1 MYSPVVIAKTLDTF
15 EAQNGWR
22 PEYHTLGEVDEW
34 KAYLESLVDIEE
46 NQAGKSYYIKDG
58 LRLTQARQKQIQKFI
73 INEQFLCFADSA
85 YWESRYAWICDD
97 KNEIFR
103 YKPRKSQQIFHK
115 ILEPFDENQF
125 AIEIFSIKARQVG
138 ITTATAMKFLHRLLF
153 IPNTQAVMA
162 SVRTASSELI
172 GRMLDVCCDRQPF
185 WLGPSKSSTKAATPK
200 WTNGS
205 ILSIQSG
212 SQAMGIAQ
220 GWTPTAIHVS
230 EIADIPRPK
239 KVLEEGLFPAAHQSR
254 KLFFVL
260 EGTGGDSTSWQAEK
274 WRYYKANYGKDGGRF
289 LCMFITW
296 PCASDL
302 YPQPDWLRQHPVP
315 EAWRPLEE
323 TKRMQRKAELYIQS
337 TDYLARIMG
346 SNWSMPPEQAWF
358 WETKYREAVQS
369 HTVKVFL
376 SQYPVTDDEALQ
388 SKDDLVFSEDVI
400 ADVGNR
406 SEKQYEAYAITGKS
420 VLIGQNDEPYEPD
433 PSEIDYEKPRI
444 PVSWKSKQGNM
455 VFWELVPLREF
466 KDTDDTL
473 CFNKV
478 LIFKHPEEGS
488 DYSIGIDTADGLGYP
503 DEDRSVCTVLENH
516 TGMQRDEEAATFV
529 SNQVNPP
536 QMVSIA
542 ACLASYYGQWY
553 DQRAHTKD
561 PRGCKFIIE
570 QRARY
575 GDDCQNQLKLMGFFW
590 HHLFHTI
597 DDKKVSSEKAHKM
610 GWFSNA
616 WSVPLLLNGFTN
628 ALQGGWIKIS
638 HPMTLRQLK
647 TWVRKTSNTGKTK
660 LDHESGK
667 HDDNLRTIAQAYYTF
682 HEKDIAAER
691 HQGKY
696 ESAQE
701 KQPPL
706 NMDWCENTITV

>member
-1 MYSPVVIAKTLDTF
+1 MYSPVVIEKTIDTF
-15 EAQNGWR
+15 EAREGWR
-22 PEYHTLGEVDEW
+22 PEYHSLAEVDEW
-34 KAYLESLVDIEE
+34 KAYIESLIDTEE
-46 NQAGKSYYIKDG
+46 NQAGKSFFLKDG
-58 LRLTQARQKQIQKFI
+58 LRLTQSRQNEIKNFI
-73 INEQFLCFADSA
+73 TTEQFLCFADSA

-115 ILEPFDENQF
+115 ILEPFDEQQF
-125 AIEIFSIKARQVG
+125 AIELFCIKSRQVG

-185 WLGPSKSSTKAATPK
+185 WLGPGKASTKAATPK

-220 GWTPTAIHVS
+220 GWTPTCGHVS

-239 KVLEEGLFPAAHQSR
+239 KVLEEGLFPAMHSSR

-260 EGTGGDSTSWQAEK
+260 EGTGGDSTSWQADK
-274 WRYYKANYGKDGGRF
+274 WRYYKENWGKGGRF
-289 LCMFITW
+289 MPMFITW
-296 PCASDL
+296 PCATDL

-315 EAWRPLEE
+315 EDWRPLDE
-323 TKRMQRKAELYIQS
+323 TKRMQRKAELYIRS

-346 SNWSMPPEQAWF
+346 QSWAMPQEQAWF
-358 WETKYREAVQS
+358 WETKYREALQS

-388 SKDDLVFSEDVI
+388 PKDDLVFSDDVI
-400 ADVGNR
+400 YEVGNR
-406 SEKQYEAYAITGKS
+406 SEKQYEAYAICGKS
-420 VLIGQNDEPYEPD
+420 VLVGQNDEPYEPD
-433 PSEIDYEKPRI
+433 PSEVDYSKDRI
-444 PVSWKSKQGNM
+444 PVSWKSKQGNTIY
-455 VFWELVPLREF
+455 WELVPLLEF
-466 KDTDDTL
+466 KDSDDDQ

-478 LIFKHPEEGS
+478 LIFKHPQEGCN
-488 DYSIGIDTADGLGYP
+488 YSAGIDTADGLGYP
-503 DEDRSVCTVLENH
+503 DEDRAVCTVLENH
-516 TGMQRDEEAATFV
+516 KGMERDEECATFV

-536 QMVSIA
+536 QMVTFA
-542 ACLASYYGQWY
+542 ACLAAYYGQWY
-553 DQRAHTKD
+553 DGRAHTKD
-561 PRGCKFIIE
+561 PRGVKFIIE
-570 QRARY
+570 QRAKY

-590 HHLFHTI
+590 HHRFHTI
-597 DDKKVSSEKAHKM
+597 DDTVVRKDKAHKM

-616 WSVPLLLNGFTN
+616 WSVPLLLNRFTE
-628 ALQGGWIKIS
+628 ALQGGWLKIS

-647 TWVRKTSNTGKTK
+647 TWVRKTSMSGKTK

-667 HDDNLRTIAQAYYTF
+667 HDDNLRAIAMAFFTF
-682 HEKDIAAER
+682 HEDDVGPER
-691 HQGKY
+691 QQKKY
-696 ESAQE
+696 ANPNE
-701 KQPPL
+701 KNPPI
-706 NMDWCENTITV
+706 NMDWIENTITV